1 MREKDGLDH
10 EEEEEKEAIEGRFGA
25 LSRGKARP
33 SKVDLA
39 RQAVVRR
46 GHRRQI
52 WGAEPW

>member
-39 RQAVVRR
+39 R
-46 GHRRQI
+46 
-52 WGAEPW
+52 